1 MKNIDLES
9 KYNSVYKND
18 SSLFYS
24 FNTFPE
30 SKLILEMLPNQNG
43 LRVLEIGCGE
53 GRLAAMMSFAGA
65 EKVDAID
72 YSEEAI
78 KIARH
83 RINLEKVEYHCGDY
97 RQFTGQYDV
106 VVLQGVLEH
115 LDDPFTELRNIL
127 ESRVREGGCVITSS
141 PSFLNP
147 RGYVWMTLQL
157 LFDVPMSLTDLH
169 FLCPFDFEQFAE
181 ESDYALEYRST
192 DFAWGSGER
201 TIIDFDKRLRNAL
214 RDAKMDNSKVDRL
227 LEWLKKAVPYHL
239 HDERSGATVAYKL
252 SRKSLDQSRQK

>member
-1 MKNIDLES
+1 MNNDLLVR
-9 KYNSVYKND
+9 KYNAVYKND
-18 SSLFYS
+18 STKFYS

-30 SKLILEMLPNQNG
+30 SKLILEMLPRWNG

-65 EKVDAID
+65 DHVDAID

-78 KIARH
+78 KIARN
-83 RINLEKVEYHCGDY
+83 RINLENVQYHCGDY
-97 RQFTGQYDV
+97 RQITDAYDA

-127 ESRVREGGCVITSS
+127 DARVKEGGCVITSS
-141 PSFLNP
+141 PSFINP

-181 ESDYALEYRST
+181 EFGFVLEYRST
-192 DFAWGSGER
+192 DFAWASGER

-227 LEWLKKAVPYHL
+227 LEWLKKAIPCHL
-239 HDERSGATVAYKL
+239 HDERSGATVAYKF
-252 SRKSLDQSRQK
+252 SKRQ

>member
-1 MKNIDLES
+1 MMKNDFLVQ
-9 KYNSVYKND
+9 KYNAVYKNG
-18 SSLFYS
+18 SSNFYS

-30 SKLILEMLPNQNG
+30 SKLILEMLQRWND

-53 GRLAAMMSFAGA
+53 GRLAAMMNFAGA
-65 EKVDAID
+65 KHVDAID

-78 KIARH
+78 KIASD
-83 RINLEKVEYHCGDY
+83 RIKLENVRYHCADY
-97 RQFTGQYDV
+97 REFTSQYDV

-115 LDDPFTELRNIL
+115 LDDPFGELRNIIDT
-127 ESRVREGGCVITSS
+127 RVDAGGCVITSS

-157 LFDVPMSLTDLH
+157 LFDIPMSLTDLH
-169 FLCPFDFEQFAE
+169 FLCPFDFERFAE
-181 ESDYALEYRST
+181 ESGYELEYRST
-192 DFAWGSGER
+192 DFEWASGER
-201 TIIDFDKRLRNAL
+201 TLIDFDKRLRNAL

-252 SRKSLDQSRQK
+252 AKQQ

>member
-1 MKNIDLES
+1 MNMKNIDLES

-30 SKLILEMLPNQNG
+30 SKLILEMLPSWND
-43 LRVLEIGCGE
+43 LKVLEIGCGE

-65 EKVDAID
+65 DHIDAID

-78 KIARH
+78 KIALEN
-83 RINLEKVEYHCGDY
+83 INLKNVKYHCADY
-97 RQFTGQYDV
+97 RALSDRYDV

-115 LDDPFTELRNIL
+115 LDDPFQELRNIIDT
-127 ESRVREGGCVITSS
+127 RVNVGGCVITSS
-141 PSFLNP
+141 PSFINP

-169 FLCPFDFEQFAE
+169 FLCPFDFEEFAE
-181 ESDYALEYRST
+181 KYDLALEYRST
-192 DFAWGSGER
+192 DFEWGSGER
-201 TIIDFDKRLRNAL
+201 TLIDFDKRLRNAL

-227 LEWLKKAVPYHL
+227 LEWLKKAVPFHL

-252 SRKSLDQSRQK
+252 SRKPSSY

>member
-1 MKNIDLES
+1 MKNSELVN
-9 KYNSVYKND
+9 KYDSVYQND
-18 SSLFYS
+18 SSTFYS

-30 SKLILEMLPNQNG
+30 SKLILEMLPRWNG
-43 LRVLEIGCGE
+43 LRILEIGCGE
-53 GRLAAMMSFAGA
+53 GRLAAMLSFAGA
-65 EKVDAID
+65 EHVDAID

-78 KIARH
+78 KIARD
-83 RINLEKVEYHCGDY
+83 RINLENVKYQVGDY
-97 RQFTGQYDV
+97 RQVTDQYDV

-115 LDDPFTELRNIL
+115 LDDPFAELQDIL
-127 ESRVREGGCVITSS
+127 NDRVKKGGCVITSS

-181 ESDYALEYRST
+181 KFDFLLEYRST
-192 DFAWGSGER
+192 DFEWGSGER
-201 TIIDFDKRLRNAL
+201 TIQDFDKRLRNAL
-214 RDAKMDNSKVDRL
+214 RDAKMDNSKVDL
-227 LEWLKKAVPYHL
+227 LLNWLKKAVPCHL

-252 SRKSLDQSRQK
+252 SRR